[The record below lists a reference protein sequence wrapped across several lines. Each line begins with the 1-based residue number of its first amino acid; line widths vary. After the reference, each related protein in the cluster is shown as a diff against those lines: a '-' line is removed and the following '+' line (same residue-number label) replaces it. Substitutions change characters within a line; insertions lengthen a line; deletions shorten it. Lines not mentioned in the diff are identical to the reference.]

1 MISRGLLQDAAALFQ
16 AEGRLIE
23 LPAGREVVF
32 VGDTHGDREATE
44 AVLSRFLS
52 PERILVFLG
61 DYVDRGPE
69 SEGNLRLLLE
79 TKLRFPNRLVLL
91 MGNHEGYCVG
101 PFSPADFWEDLQ
113 VNEREALGATLSLLP
128 FAAFS
133 HRGLLAVHGA
143 LPDLPS
149 VDAIRGVP
157 LGSAAWR
164 RMTWGDYVDLP
175 DAGAP
180 ESPHGRP
187 AYGRDSFASLSR
199 RLGVHVLVRS
209 HQPSAP
215 TYLFGDRCLTL
226 FTSRAYGSG
235 KPRVALLRPGGE
247 VHSARELELVEV

>member
-1 MISRGLLQDAAALFQ
+1 VIFRNLLQAAADLFR
-16 AEGRLIE
+16 AEGRLVE
-23 LPAGREVVF
+23 LPSEREVVF

-79 TKLRFPNRLVLL
+79 AKLRFPRRIALL
-91 MGNHEGYCVG
+91 MGNHEGYPVVS
-101 PFSPADFWEDLQ
+101 FSPADFWEGLLPA
-113 VNEREALGATLSLLP
+113 EREAVGATLSHLP

-133 HRGLLAVHGA
+133 RRGLLALHGA

-149 VDAIRGVP
+149 VEAIRGVP

-164 RMTWGDYVDLP
+164 AVTWGDYIDLP
-175 DAGAP
+175 DALATGG
-180 ESPHGRP
+180 SCTRP
-187 AYGRDSFASLSR
+187 TYGQDSFASLSR
-199 RLGVHVLVRS
+199 RLGVHLLVRS

-226 FTSRAYGSG
+226 FTSKAYGSG
-235 KPRVALLRPGGE
+235 EPRVALLRPGGE
-247 VHSARELELVEV
+247 VHSAREIELVKL